1 MTPFDGPVVPEE
13 QMIAA
18 GRVFALLM
26 RGALNERAIINL
38 FQERIV
44 ISHLHKVL
52 FSGMNPNEFHRRF
65 RSFWDVFI

>member
-38 FQERIV
+38 FKKGLGQFTYT
-44 ISHLHKVL
+44 KC
-52 FSGMNPNEFHRRF
+52 FSP
-65 RSFWDVFI
+65 V